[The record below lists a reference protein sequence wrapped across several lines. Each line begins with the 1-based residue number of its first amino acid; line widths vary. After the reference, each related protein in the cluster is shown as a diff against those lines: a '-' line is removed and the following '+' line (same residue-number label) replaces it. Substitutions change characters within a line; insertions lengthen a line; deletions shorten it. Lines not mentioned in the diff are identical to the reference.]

1 MSTRK
6 RHNEEEM
13 HENGHAHD
21 HHAHAAET
29 EHEPLPETLDEPAT
43 ADEVTNN
50 DMVGKIATI
59 AVVGVGAAIISAEL
73 IPGMLIGV
81 AAAFL
86 PGIGPK
92 IRPFMKSTIRAG
104 YAAVKKTKEMVAEAS
119 EQVQDVVAEAR
130 SEHAAETEAAA
141 KTEATHA

>member
-6 RHNEEEM
+6 RLNEEET
-13 HENGHAHD
+13 HEGHHD
-21 HHAHAAET
+21 ETHHHNHSEAID
-29 EHEPLPETLDEPAT
+29 HEPEPEALDDVSDLE
-43 ADEVTNN
+43 EVSNN

-59 AVVGVGAAIISAEL
+59 AVIGVGAAIISVEL

-104 YAAVKKTKEMVAEAS
+104 YAAMKRTREMVAEAS
-119 EQVQDVVAEAR
+119 EQVQDVVSEAR
-130 SEHAAETEAAA
+130 NEHTADQEKSEAA
-141 KTEATHA
+141 HV